1 MKNIFKGKKI
11 LVLRKE
17 IYSTYYDI
25 TIQGFLEFGNPSNV
39 FTIKFNSDSD
49 FNEINKNIVKI
60 IDKKDIDIFIS
71 ASFYFILP
79 TTFKCMSNILKIRID
94 GDDSSMFEIYSKW
107 YAQFFDLNLTSSEEA
122 REKFVK
128 LGYQSIVFANMVN
141 LSNIN
146 INNKSEKD
154 DIDISFIGTIKK
166 KIDRELYI
174 NEIKNK
180 YDLRTYGIDSKSG
193 YLNTNQ
199 KYRLYQKSKIN
210 LNFSGVSIIR
220 NNKEKKITTMQG
232 RIFEIMAVGGF
243 VLTEYTPTIK
253 LFFEPGVHL
262 EVFHNKNDLFKKID
276 YYLKNKSQREKIA
289 NSGKEI
295 FFEKYQYKNYF
306 PNLIN
311 EISNIEKINKLNLN
325 YAWPNELKLFL
336 CQFIN
341 YKYLYK
347 YEYLKLVLKFLGWNN
362 YLKNRFYRIKNIF
375 LNNSYF

>member
-166 KIDRELYI
+166 KLIESYI
-174 NEIKNK
+174 LMK
-180 YDLRTYGIDSKSG
+180 
-193 YLNTNQ
+193 
-199 KYRLYQKSKIN
+199 
-210 LNFSGVSIIR
+210 
-220 NNKEKKITTMQG
+220 
-232 RIFEIMAVGGF
+232 
-243 VLTEYTPTIK
+243 
-253 LFFEPGVHL
+253 
-262 EVFHNKNDLFKKID
+262 
-276 YYLKNKSQREKIA
+276 
-289 NSGKEI
+289 
-295 FFEKYQYKNYF
+295 
-306 PNLIN
+306 
-311 EISNIEKINKLNLN
+311 
-325 YAWPNELKLFL
+325 
-336 CQFIN
+336 
-341 YKYLYK
+341 
-347 YEYLKLVLKFLGWNN
+347 
-362 YLKNRFYRIKNIF
+362 
-375 LNNSYF
+375 